1 MNTQNT
7 GAGDLNGLRL
17 RNRVIP
23 RVPPAAPR
31 REVRSPRQRSPSEGA
46 VSAYS
51 QARTAQ
57 RLESQGPGVGIGD
70 GLIGTAVAPPRR
82 TPIVPLM
89 PETGVPPPRPTSPH
103 GLGRQVSGPDA
114 LGQRVENMERMLQ
127 QFLHERQGS
136 APPMVHHIMPSTHVH
151 VPPPFSGHRPKS
163 WLLQMEQY
171 FTIVG
176 VAEEQRLNRIVC
188 HLTGPALE
196 RFNAIAERTP
206 HLLPATWEEFKEYL
220 ITSYGA
226 VSATSVVQ
234 KIKEIKF
241 TGNFRAVVEKFEDA
255 LSQGEAPSERQLIS
269 LFITRFP
276 LPLALA
282 TRHEYFETW
291 VQARTFLENEYRAW
305 EKTLQ
310 EYCHDTSEEYRAQ
323 ARQHPDVVA
332 LGLTGVKERR
342 EGEQKRHPFASGK
355 ILDVK
360 PKVPAVKTER
370 ANTMGG
376 TTTNPGAIKCYAC
389 TGFGHRAKECPS
401 TNPATKKD
409 GQRCRRCGGMG
420 HWAPACPSGSMERQQ
435 PQVQQEERLQQTEG
449 RAQQGNARA

>member
-7 GAGDLNGLRL
+7 GASDLNGLRL

-70 GLIGTAVAPPRR
+70 GLIGTAVAPPRS

-176 VAEEQRLNRIVC
+176 VAEE
-188 HLTGPALE
+188 
-196 RFNAIAERTP
+196 
-206 HLLPATWEEFKEYL
+206 
-220 ITSYGA
+220 
-226 VSATSVVQ
+226 
-234 KIKEIKF
+234 EIK
-241 TGNFRAVVEKFEDA
+241 TIIKKSSNKQSPGQD
-255 LSQGEAPSERQLIS
+255 GYMG
-269 LFITRFP
+269 FP
-276 LPLALA
+276 GS
-282 TRHEYFETW
+282 
-291 VQARTFLENEYRAW
+291 
-305 EKTLQ
+305 
-310 EYCHDTSEEYRAQ
+310 TS
-323 ARQHPDVVA
+323 
-332 LGLTGVKERR
+332 GKESACQCKRY
-342 EGEQKRHPFASGK
+342 KRHGFDPWVMK
-355 ILDVK
+355 I
-360 PKVPAVKTER
+360 PWRTA
-370 ANTMGG
+370 
-376 TTTNPGAIKCYAC
+376 
-389 TGFGHRAKECPS
+389 
-401 TNPATKKD
+401 
-409 GQRCRRCGGMG
+409 
-420 HWAPACPSGSMERQQ
+420 W
-435 PQVQQEERLQQTEG
+435 
-449 RAQQGNARA
+449 